1 MTDHLPRAFDST
13 PGTFTTVLDDDSPG
27 VTRNYSDALINAAS
41 KAGDV
46 DEILEELEAVLTEAL
61 DRFPLFKVLLYS
73 STRNVGDK
81 DQILV
86 RTLEGRVSPMSLNF
100 LRVLNRHGRLEHI
113 GPILRA
119 ARESWNRRQN
129 RIPVLVKAAVA
140 LEAGEI
146 NALKERLS
154 ALISGTPILHVEID
168 PSLIG
173 GLIVQVGDDVY
184 DVSVRNRLEQLRH
197 KLIEGKTH
205 EIQSRR
211 DHFSHSE

>member
-1 MTDHLPRAFDST
+1 MIEHTPGSFDTT
-13 PGTFTTVLDDDSPG
+13 PGTFTTVLDDASPG
-27 VTRNYSDALINAAS
+27 VTRNYSDALINAAA
-41 KAGDV
+41 KVGDV
-46 DEILEELEAVLTEAL
+46 DGILDELDAIQIEVLE
-61 DRFPLFKVLLYS
+61 RFPVFKALLNS
-73 STRNVGDK
+73 STRNESDK

-86 RTLEGRVSPMSLNF
+86 RTLDGRVSPVNLNF

-113 GPILRA
+113 GPIARA

-129 RIPVLVKAAVA
+129 RIPVRVKSAVS
-140 LEAGEI
+140 LETHEI
-146 NALKERLS
+146 DALKERLT

-184 DVSVRNRLEQLRH
+184 DVSVRNRLEQLRN

>member
-1 MTDHLPRAFDST
+1 MSDPTPGVFDTT
-13 PGTFTTVLDDDSPG
+13 PGTFTTVLDDNSPG
-27 VTRNYSDALINAAS
+27 VTRNYSDALVNAAV
-41 KAGDV
+41 KAGEV
-46 DEILEELEAVLTEAL
+46 DATLDELQALQVEVL
-61 DRFPLFKVLLYS
+61 DRFPAYKALLNS
-73 STRNVGDK
+73 SFRNETDK

-86 RTLEGRVSPMSLNF
+86 RTLEGRVSLVSLNV
-100 LRVLNRHGRLEHI
+100 LRVLNRHGRLEHL
-113 GPILRA
+113 GPIVRA

-129 RIPVLVKAAVA
+129 RIPVRVKSAVA
-140 LEAGEI
+140 LETHEI
-146 NALKERLS
+146 NALTERLS

-184 DVSVRNRLEQLRH
+184 DVSVRNRLEQLRN